1 MTARIIVNTLRTSA
15 DKTRDYM
22 WGDVLESAI
31 ITDAEDNTIGLI
43 WEAPDYV
50 RANSQASR
58 LCSGLIG
65 ARVAVTDEEEAEAV
79 KDLRIMA
86 EWKNN
91 KGQYKVL

>member
-1 MTARIIVNTLRTSA
+1 MTARIIVNTIRIKA
-15 DKTRDYM
+15 EKTRDYM
-22 WGDVLESAI
+22 WSDVSESDI

-50 RANSQASR
+50 TANSQASR

-65 ARVAVTDEEEAEAV
+65 ARVTVTDEEEAEAV
-79 KDLRIMA
+79 KDLRTMA